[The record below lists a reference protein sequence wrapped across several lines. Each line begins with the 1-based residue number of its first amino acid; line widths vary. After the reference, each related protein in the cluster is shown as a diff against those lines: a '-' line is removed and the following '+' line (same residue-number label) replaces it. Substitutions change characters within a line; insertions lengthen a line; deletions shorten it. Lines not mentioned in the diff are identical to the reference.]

1 MVDEEENNEKIIKKY
16 NEINEKYEELQK
28 KMNLI
33 KQEQDK
39 AGIEMMN
46 NAINSNNYEDEISN
60 IENKLNQFLDEQNFK
75 FDNSIKEIYNNY
87 LSDTTNKENE
97 MNKLKMEVSNTQ
109 EMANNIKMNI
119 SPINDI
125 PKIQKNINLL
135 DEQMKEIK
143 INYGQITKEHEDI
156 DSKNNEIRQSLL
168 NANKDSNNLN
178 EQIRQN
184 QIDIEDIKN
193 NYLIKN
199 DLNDINEKVSKI
211 NNEIG
216 NLKENY
222 EKNKNAL
229 IHADNE
235 LNDIN
240 IKKDDIILKEEFDEE
255 MIKNQNELNEIK
267 NISYNKIKESNNN
280 YNNILN
286 KFEQDK
292 KK

>member
-39 AGIEMMN
+39 AGIEIMN

-75 FDNSIKEIYNNY
+75 FDNSIKELYNNY
-87 LSDTTNKENE
+87 LADTTNKENE

-143 INYGQITKEHEDI
+143 IKYGQITKEHEDI

-211 NNEIG
+211 NNEID

-240 IKKDDIILKEEFDEE
+240 IKKDYIILKEEFDEE

-280 YNNILN
+280 YNNMLN
-286 KFEQDK
+286 KL
-292 KK
+292 